1 MPDARARSQ
10 DRFRCPLVKDEQLSP
25 ARSAFLRQ
33 VLPSVRS
40 RGQEPAT
47 VLAALPPSSRLP
59 ALFRPFQCSRMKGLD
74 PARLHRLIARGRE
87 DRTPLVEFCN
97 RERSASTARTI
108 ERTLHT
114 APGSPPRAACLQV
127 AAPLSRRSQPRF
139 HGPGAGS
146 ANAGAGSFLRDRSRR
161 KLIPNPISSN
171 TSCRKLVSAPAGE
184 ADAEGIDP
192 VGSPASPPGGRRF
205 RMPTGRAA
213 SRALPRRRA
222 RSAAPEV
229 PSIDG

>member
-1 MPDARARSQ
+1 MAAFSAAKGAGSATSDAPCRAPPAVRQCQTRARNQ

-47 VLAALPPSSRLP
+47 GLAALPPSSRLP

-74 PARLHRLIARGRE
+74 PARFHRLIARGRE

-97 RERSASTARTI
+97 RERSASTARAI

-139 HGPGAGS
+139 HGPGAGGRLSKRRCRLLPARSLAEEAYPQPDQLEHLLSQARFS
-146 ANAGAGSFLRDRSRR
+146 AGRRSR
-161 KLIPNPISSN
+161 
-171 TSCRKLVSAPAGE
+171 CRG
-184 ADAEGIDP
+184 D
-192 VGSPASPPGGRRF
+192 
-205 RMPTGRAA
+205 
-213 SRALPRRRA
+213 
-222 RSAAPEV
+222 
-229 PSIDG
+229 